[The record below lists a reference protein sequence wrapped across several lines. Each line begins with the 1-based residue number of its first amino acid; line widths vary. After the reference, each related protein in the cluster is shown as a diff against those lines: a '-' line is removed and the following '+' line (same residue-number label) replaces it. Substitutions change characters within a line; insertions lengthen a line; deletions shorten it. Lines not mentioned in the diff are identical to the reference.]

1 MTNSPI
7 TLEHINN
14 IVSHFFCQNPPFPFS
29 CKRREHVKLTDLHT
43 RLSMHTIQTVKQ
55 AFPRLKMITQKFY
68 KFTHIGQIRN
78 ICINNKNYIV
88 SLHRVSANSFC
99 YCSFE
104 QILSRTTLCFMITIS
119 CSHFQIS

>member
-14 IVSHFFCQNPPFPFS
+14 IVSHFFCLNPPFPFS

-68 KFTHIGQIRN
+68 KFVFKFQLHTLYKRHFN
-78 ICINNKNYIV
+78 VNYKY
-88 SLHRVSANSFC
+88 SL
-99 YCSFE
+99 
-104 QILSRTTLCFMITIS
+104 RTLDKSEIS
-119 CSHFQIS
+119 V